1 MAPDAIF
8 MRRAQPAECGA
19 PTGLGLYHFDA
30 RCIDARLRDASVIAA
45 LDALRGGETMRFY
58 DDRDPLPLLVALER
72 RFGKKVS
79 FAFVLRSA
87 GEVILDI
94 GIRRV
99 QPVSQ
104 DGAPV

>member
-8 MRRAQPAECGA
+8 MLRAQPAECGA

-30 RCIDARLRDASVIAA
+30 RCIDVRFRDAAAFAA

-72 RFGKKVS
+72 RFGQTVS
-79 FAFVLRSA
+79 FAFVSRSG

-94 GIRRV
+94 GMRKARR
-99 QPVSQ
+99 
-104 DGAPV
+104 